1 MEDNCMS
8 LKFPFPIFVLLIIVF
23 LVTALSY
30 DLFGNFRINL
40 VIGFLFSIIV
50 LFYLM
55 FHCNLL
61 RFIFTYLTFILFSLC
76 SIILIIS
83 KNDDFI
89 FNGIRDSFL
98 FLFTCLLLICVQD
111 KKFIRNLITSF
122 QKYSITLFT
131 FLILLDFFL
140 LLCLFLDNCYEDVW
154 AWKGRYFCGF
164 SYSPHALASA
174 ICLLSSLKLLCLRNF
189 KLHSLLLLIPFLF
202 DYFLIL
208 QTGARVFVIPALL
221 ILFLY
226 LYYSLHSKNKLMTV
240 LTSIFCTM
248 CLVVITLNSNFSSK
262 MKALDTSGVFQ
273 DSSTNPIVLI
283 NPNIEIQESNNSS
296 NKIID
301 SLSSGRLL
309 FAKKNLEAFVE
320 SDILNILFGNGFNF
334 AYLVSSQYRSS
345 IWAHNDFVSVLISGG
360 FLGLGVYLIVLL
372 NVFLTFKVK
381 SSLLLS
387 LIIYVC
393 FPALLNGFYMY
404 QTFLFSFVILYLFIY
419 SLSNPKKYIVK
430 TRAFYN
436 LTSVK

>member
-1 MEDNCMS
+1 MS
-8 LKFPFPIFVLLIIVF
+8 LKFPFPIFVLLVIVF
-23 LVTALSY
+23 LVTALTY
-30 DLFGNFRINL
+30 DLYGNFRINL
-40 VIGFLFSIIV
+40 VIGMLFSLVV
-50 LFYLM
+50 LYYLT
-55 FHCNLL
+55 FHCNKL
-61 RFIFTYLTFILFSLC
+61 RFIFSYFSFILFILC
-76 SIILIIS
+76 SLPLLLS
-83 KNDDFI
+83 KTDFFI
-89 FNGIRDSFL
+89 FIGLRDSFL
-98 FLFTCLLLICVQD
+98 FLFTCLLLICIQD
-111 KKFIRNLITSF
+111 KKFIHNLFISF
-122 QKYSITLFT
+122 QKYAITLFT

-262 MKALDTSGVFQ
+262 MKALDTSGVFHE
-273 DSSTNPIVLI
+273 SSIDQTSNL
-283 NPNIEIQESNNSS
+283 NNSAYS
-296 NKIID
+296 IID

-320 SDILNILFGNGFNF
+320 SDIFNCLFGNGFNF
-334 AYLVSSQYRSS
+334 AYIVNSQYIAS
-345 IWAHNDFVSVLISGG
+345 IWAHNDFVSVLISAGV
-360 FLGLGVYLIVLL
+360 LGLTAYLVITLK
-372 NVFLTFKVK
+372 VFLTIKTNK
-381 SSLLLS
+381 ILLTTLF
-387 LIIYVC
+387 IYFF

-419 SLSNPKKYIVK
+419 SLRFQKNCVG
-430 TRAFYN
+430 
-436 LTSVK
+436 